1 MHPTKCD
8 VINDVSL
15 FSTVYQRIYCR
26 KFWTSNR
33 VTKSSALEFCLTW
46 DVSSIYEPAHEILV
60 LIVLLIN
67 EGSGKYPCLHTQN
80 MDIDEDSY
88 QMIYIKLCYMCQ
100 HGCYLETLEYA
111 ISPKFSPA
119 CPYTLLTLYT
129 IVTPFD
135 AFEIQRI

>member
-15 FSTVYQRIYCR
+15 FSTVYQRIYCS
-26 KFWTSNR
+26 KFLASNSI
-33 VTKSSALEFCLTW
+33 TKSGALEFCLTW
-46 DVSSIYEPAHEILV
+46 EVSSIYEPAHEILV

-67 EGSGKYPCLHTQN
+67 EGSGKYGHSLLTYTN

-100 HGCYLETLEYA
+100 HGCYLET
-111 ISPKFSPA
+111 
-119 CPYTLLTLYT
+119 
-129 IVTPFD
+129 
-135 AFEIQRI
+135 